1 MALGSFRKGL
11 HMPRPKLEKVTV
23 EELKKEIAR
32 RQKVLAKLIAKRD
45 ALNGRIAELEGLGLL
60 AKPAAKRGR
69 KPGRKRGR
77 KAGRAPQPGSLISR
91 LVDALRAKGKL
102 SVAEAAAAVLATGY
116 KSKSKSFKLIVN
128 QALAKNKRFKRVGK
142 GLYKLRG

>member
-1 MALGSFRKGL
+1 
-11 HMPRPKLEKVTV
+11 MPRPKLEKVTV

-32 RQKVLAKLIAKRD
+32 RQKSLAKLVAKRD
-45 ALNGRIAELEGLGLL
+45 ELNCQISELEGLGMV

-77 KAGRAPQPGSLISR
+77 KPGRAPQAGSLIHR
-91 LVDALRAKGKL
+91 LAEALGAKGKL
-102 SVAEAAAAVLATGY
+102 TVVQAVEAVLAAGY

-128 QALAKNKRFKRVGK
+128 QALAKNRLFKRVGK
-142 GLYKLRG
+142 GVYKLRG

>member
-1 MALGSFRKGL
+1 
-11 HMPRPKLEKVTV
+11 MPRPKLEKVTV

-32 RQKVLAKLIAKRD
+32 RQKSLAKLVAQRD
-45 ALNGRIAELEGLGLL
+45 ELNCRIAELEGLGIV

-77 KAGRAPQPGSLISR
+77 KPGRAPQPGSLINL
-91 LVDALRAKGKL
+91 LVEALGAKGKL
-102 SVAEAAAAVLATGY
+102 TVAEAVAAVLATGY

-142 GLYKLRG
+142 GVYKLRG

>member
-1 MALGSFRKGL
+1 MR
-11 HMPRPKLEKVTV
+11 RPKLAKVTV

-32 RQKVLAKLIAKRD
+32 RQKGLAKLVAKREK
-45 ALNGRIAELEGLGLL
+45 LNCQIAELESLGIV

-77 KAGRAPQPGSLISR
+77 KAGRAPQPGSLINL
-91 LVDALRAKGKL
+91 LVKALGAKGKL
-102 SVAEAAAAVLATGY
+102 TIAEAVDAVLAAGY

-128 QALAKNKRFKRVGK
+128 QALAKNKRFKRVSK
-142 GLYKLRG
+142 GLYTLRG

>member
-1 MALGSFRKGL
+1 
-11 HMPRPKLEKVTV
+11 MPRPKLEKVTV

-32 RQKVLAKLIAKRD
+32 RQKGLANLVAKRE
-45 ALNGRIAELEGLGLL
+45 ALNCQIAELESLGIV

-77 KAGRAPQPGSLISR
+77 KAGRAPQPGSLINL
-91 LVDALRAKGKL
+91 LVEALDAKGKL
-102 SVAEAAAAVLATGY
+102 TVAEAVDTVLAAGY

-142 GLYKLRG
+142 GLYTLRG

>member
-1 MALGSFRKGL
+1 
-11 HMPRPKLEKVTV
+11 MPRPKLEKVTV

-32 RQKVLAKLIAKRD
+32 RQKGLAKLVAKRD
-45 ALNGRIAELEGLGLL
+45 CLNCQIAELESLGIV

-77 KAGRAPQPGSLISR
+77 KTGRAPQAGSLIGL
-91 LVDALRAKGKL
+91 LVDALGAKGKL
-102 SVAEAAAAVLATGY
+102 TVAEAVAAVLARGY

-142 GLYKLRG
+142 GLYTLKG

>member
-1 MALGSFRKGL
+1 
-11 HMPRPKLEKVTV
+11 MPRPKLEKVTV

-32 RQKVLAKLIAKRD
+32 RQRGLAKLVAKRD
-45 ALNGRIAELEGLGLL
+45 ALNCQIGELEGLGIV

-77 KAGRAPQPGSLISR
+77 KRGRAPQPGSLINL
-91 LVDALRAKGKL
+91 LVQALDAKGKL
-102 SVAEAAAAVLATGY
+102 TVAQAVDAVLASGY

-128 QALAKNKRFKRVGK
+128 QALAKNRRFKRVGK
-142 GLYKLRG
+142 GVYTLRG